1 MVENEKSSTCLT
13 TCIYYICTRIKSI
26 SGRRVDEN
34 VEKLE
39 FLYISGGKCIT
50 ASATLEKNLEIH
62 KKGKTQSYCMT

>member
-13 TCIYYICTRIKSI
+13 ICIYYICTIIKSI

-39 FLYISGGKCIT
+39 FLYISGGN
-50 ASATLEKNLEIH
+50 A
-62 KKGKTQSYCMT
+62 Q

>member
-39 FLYISGGKCIT
+39 FLYISGGN
-50 ASATLEKNLEIH
+50 AQQPSH
-62 KKGKTQSYCMT
+62 FGKEFGNSPKR